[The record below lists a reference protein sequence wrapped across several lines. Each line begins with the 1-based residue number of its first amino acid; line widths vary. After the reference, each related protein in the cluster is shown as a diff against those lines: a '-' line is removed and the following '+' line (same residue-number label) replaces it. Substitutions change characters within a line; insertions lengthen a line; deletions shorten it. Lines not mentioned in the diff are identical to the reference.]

1 VGGLSQAMALR
12 WIEVARTFEVMDGE
26 SRKVVCDGHEIAV
39 FNVGGRFRAVSDRCP
54 HRGASLSEEGFVE
67 DGGRVV
73 CAWHDWA
80 FDAGSGAL
88 VRGEGP
94 GCLAVYPVR
103 VEGDRVRVGIP
114 GEGP

>member
-1 VGGLSQAMALR
+1 MGRLSPVASRR
-12 WIEVARTFEVMDGE
+12 WVEVARTWDLFDGE
-26 SRKVVCDGHEIAV
+26 GRKAVHAGHEIAV
-39 FNVGGRFRAVSDRCP
+39 FNVGGRFKAVSDRCP

-67 DGGRVV
+67 PGGRVV

-80 FDAGSGAL
+80 FDADSGGL

-103 VEGDRVRVGIP
+103 VAGDRVLVGVP
-114 GEGP
+114 D